1 MTNDETTTSTF
12 ACGINQSLLDALCS
26 KTGPAA
32 AIVREVHGHNSRD
45 VREEFY
51 ASAAVSRLT
60 HIVTLGNALRNRDG
74 AARVYEVG
82 DGEERKRDRET
93 SLRNLERVIHP
104 PTAHESKDVVRD
116 EGHEVELVPGGRAH
130 GRPCQ
135 NHERGEEELADR
147 RRRPPGAKGGLDEQQ
162 EHRERCQYNV
172 RLEEQRSRLFP
183 APHERGYDYRC
194 DR

>member
-82 DGEERKRDRET
+82 DGEEEVPSHDDEEWRQVHLVGANVQSNREEAGYCPD
-93 SLRNLERVIHP
+93 NLTE
-104 PTAHESKDVVRD
+104 
-116 EGHEVELVPGGRAH
+116 
-130 GRPCQ
+130 
-135 NHERGEEELADR
+135 N
-147 RRRPPGAKGGLDEQQ
+147 
-162 EHRERCQYNV
+162 
-172 RLEEQRSRLFP
+172 
-183 APHERGYDYRC
+183 
-194 DR
+194 